1 MNPTRR
7 AALGL
12 ALGMGATAL
21 LAGLGKPRP
30 LDASARTID
39 LDKIFP
45 ASFGPWRLDEAMQA
59 FVRPAAVQGKRQL
72 VYDQVLERAFIGPHG
87 ERVMLSIAFGAEQS
101 SGLQLHRPEVC
112 YKAGGY
118 RVGDTHAAIL
128 KIGDRSVPV
137 TRLRAEL
144 PGRPEPITYW
154 TLLGGVVVADATSF
168 RLRRLSF
175 AARRELLDG
184 MLVRVSSI
192 DPDTEAAYEIHRQFA
207 EDMVRALPQ
216 ADRVRFI
223 GV

>member
-1 MNPTRR
+1 MNPSRR
-7 AALGL
+7 AAIGL
-12 ALGMGATAL
+12 AVAMGATSL
-21 LAGLGKPRP
+21 LAGLTRPRP
-30 LDASARTID
+30 LEPGARSID

-45 ASFGPWRLDEAMQA
+45 SKLGPWRLDEAMQA

-72 VYDQVLERAFIGPHG
+72 VYDQVLERAFIGPNG

-101 SGLQLHRPEVC
+101 AGLQLHRPEIC

-118 RVGDTHAAIL
+118 LVGDTRSAVLTLA
-128 KIGDRSVPV
+128 DRSVPV

-154 TLLGGVVVADATSF
+154 TLLGGEVVADASSF

-175 AARRELLDG
+175 AARRQLVEG

-192 DPDTEAAYEIHRQFA
+192 DPDTEAAYEVHRRFA
-207 EDMVRALPQ
+207 EDMARALP
-216 ADRVRFI
+216 AAERARFI